1 MKWTD
6 ELIEKG
12 ILEAMKQLNLD
23 RMPTGDELK
32 DVGMNAL
39 HCKISRTQKYS
50 GWAER
55 LGLELKSGSTTRK
68 GTAYEDYVMTWI
80 ESYGFSV
87 ERTTHRHPYDLMID
101 ESVKIDVKVSSPYTS
116 KNGTKHIFAGMKG
129 KPTCDIF
136 VLVALDAE
144 NNPLKIYVVPSHRLP
159 QQTINVWEGELQQ
172 YVNSWEVIQAYSN
185 FHKTV

>member
-6 ELIEKG
+6 ELIENG

-39 HCKISRTQKYS
+39 HCKISRTLKYS

-68 GTAYEDYVMTWI
+68 GTVFEDYAIHWL
-80 ESYGFSV
+80 ESYGFKA
-87 ERTTHRHPYDLMID
+87 ERTAHKHPYDLFLD
-101 ESVKIDVKVSSPYTS
+101 DSVKIDVKASSPYTTV
-116 KNGTKHIFAGMKG
+116 NGTKHIFAGMKG
-129 KPTCDIF
+129 SPTCDIF
-136 VLVALDAE
+136 VLVALDGS
-144 NNPLKIYVVPSHRLP
+144 NNPKYIYVVPSHRLP
-159 QQTINVWEGELQQ
+159 QHTINVWEGDLKP
-172 YVNSWEVIQAYSN
+172 YINNWEVVKAYSE
-185 FHKTV
+185 FFKTM